1 MVIKKLKESEITL
14 KVTLLLPVDS
24 LYVNNVTGIV
34 LKRVRITVLYAL
46 RTLMVTFD
54 DKELPLFYLD

>member
-14 KVTLLLPVDS
+14 KVTLLLPVDF

-34 LKRVRITVLYAL
+34 
-46 RTLMVTFD
+46 
-54 DKELPLFYLD
+54 KE